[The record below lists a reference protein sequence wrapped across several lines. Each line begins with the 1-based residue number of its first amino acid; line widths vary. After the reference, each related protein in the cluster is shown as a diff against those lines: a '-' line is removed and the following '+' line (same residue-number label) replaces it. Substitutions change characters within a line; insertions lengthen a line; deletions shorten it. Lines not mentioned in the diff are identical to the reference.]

1 MPHGEDRAYRNA
13 ELGGRC
19 LVARGLNKNR
29 NTVIGLATERYE
41 EAKGFSFDLL
51 YLNIPQWIDK
61 LQKH

>member
-1 MPHGEDRAYRNA
+1 MPHGEDRAYRKA

-19 LVARGLNKNR
+19 LVARGLHKNR
-29 NTVIGLATERYE
+29 DTVIGLATERYE

-51 YLNIPQWIDK
+51 YLNIPQWTDE